1 MALLSAAELT
11 CGFRRCRADFKTR
24 TDSEAYNLVLLPIAN
39 LMIFVFTCGVPL
51 AMAYLFQ
58 WPWKWWGVP
67 GRKRFDRQRAPAAG
81 TATADRKGN
90 EVFDLLEFWMA
101 GYRAERSGWMLVEA
115 CYMVVLM
122 NLFKDGGLRGQALFF
137 VSAGSWVQA
146 CSMAMFTAVAVALGV
161 RYKPYEAAWANGFH
175 IGSWLAVTM
184 VLLIT
189 AALRHQDEGP
199 FPADVLRG
207 GVLFGMVLA
216 LCAAGVPVAAVV
228 VARRVLPDAS
238 AREGGD
244 ASLVVTVANPADA
257 SLMPS

>member
-1 MALLSAAELT
+1 MRL
-11 CGFRRCRADFKTR
+11 CRADFKTPI
-24 TDSEAYNLVLLPIAN
+24 DSMEYKFILLPTAT

-90 EVFDLLEFWMA
+90 EVFELLEFWMA
-101 GYRAERSGWMLVEA
+101 GYRAERSGWMLVE
-115 CYMVVLM
+115 VLFLLTVA
-122 NLFKDGGLRGQALFF
+122 NLFIYFKPGSGTQAY
-137 VSAGSWVQA
+137 
-146 CSMAMFTAVAVALGV
+146 CMAMFTAVAAALGV

-175 IGSWLAVTM
+175 VGSWLAVTM
-184 VLLIT
+184 ALLLT
-189 AALRHQDEGP
+189 AALRLQNDP
-199 FPADVLRG
+199 LVDPKLYLSPWASAPALC
-207 GVLFGMVLA
+207 GMVLV
-216 LCAAGVPVAAVV
+216 LCAVGGPVAAVS

-238 AREGGD
+238 GREGGG
-244 ASLVVTVANPADA
+244 APLVVTVANPADA

>member
-1 MALLSAAELT
+1 MEYK
-11 CGFRRCRADFKTR
+11 FI
-24 TDSEAYNLVLLPIAN
+24 LLPTAT

-115 CYMVVLM
+115 CYMLSLM
-122 NLFKDGGLRGQALFF
+122 NLFKGAGYVFY
-137 VSAGSWVQA
+137 VSTGSWAQA
-146 CSMAMFTAVAVALGV
+146 CWMAMFTAIAVALGV

-175 IGSWLAVTM
+175 VGSWLAVTV

-199 FPADVLRG
+199 FAADVFNFKLRG
-207 GVLFGMVLA
+207 GVLFGMVLVI
-216 LCAAGVPVAAVV
+216 CAVGVPVAAVV
-228 VARRVLPDAS
+228 VARRVLPGAS
-238 AREGGD
+238 GREGGD

>member
-1 MALLSAAELT
+1 MRASIVALLSAAELT

-39 LMIFVFTCGVPL
+39 LMIFVFTCGVPP

-101 GYRAERSGWMLVEA
+101 GYRAERSGWMLVE
-115 CYMVVLM
+115 VLFLLTVA
-122 NLFKDGGLRGQALFF
+122 NLFIYFKP
-137 VSAGSWVQA
+137 GSWAQA
-146 CSMAMFTAVAVALGV
+146 CCMAMFTAVAAALGV
-161 RYKPYEAAWANGFH
+161 RYRPYEAAWANGFH

-199 FPADVLRG
+199 FAADVFNFKLRG

-216 LCAAGVPVAAVV
+216 LCAAGVPVAAVL

-238 AREGGD
+238 GREGGD